1 MSEKNKLKGGNVSA
15 RRKVE
20 LGKNMSKCFTAEKTQ
35 MASRNVRN
43 PSASLVTKEVENETA
58 MRGSEKLIKMTNNV
72 TFW

>member
-1 MSEKNKLKGGNVSA
+1 
-15 RRKVE
+15 
-20 LGKNMSKCFTAEKTQ
+20 MSKCFTAEKTQ